1 MNCMEYVNSTTK
13 KLKPVALR
21 KAEAQRRAGMRV
33 ISAHGSRFNTRCK
46 RGLWDSEI
54 LEKRSEGFPHKNFI
68 SNVRILSAFE
78 IKKKRNVQ
86 KIEQVEFL
94 LKNDCAVHTDC
105 AFLGHVAR
113 SVRPWQLPGS
123 LAPAVASCGPSHAAL
138 VASECVC
145 RSP

>member
-46 RGLWDSEI
+46 RGLWDSKI

-78 IKKKRNVQ
+78 IKKK
-86 KIEQVEFL
+86 KKCT
-94 LKNDCAVHTDC
+94 KN
-105 AFLGHVAR
+105 
-113 SVRPWQLPGS
+113 
-123 LAPAVASCGPSHAAL
+123 
-138 VASECVC
+138 
-145 RSP
+145 